1 MPRKVLF
8 TWTQCR
14 EVLYSIYP
22 LQGIIKLDFLTFT
35 SWHLKLF
42 EPFQNA
48 QKWPVFIPLK
58 ILSFLKD
65 IVSPINLINPII
77 INYQLSIER
86 NALESTVIIFF
97 FFTRHPKLSLEIC
110 WQRARPRA
118 LSAGLLLSDMY
129 ARVKSSLCL
138 SPFPCKQLC
147 RTETII
153 IISF

>member
-8 TWTQCR
+8 TWTQCG
-14 EVLYSIYP
+14 EVVYSIYP

-97 FFTRHPKLSLEIC
+97 FHSAPKVVPGDMLTARETTRAVSKLTLKRYV
-110 WQRARPRA
+110 RA
-118 LSAGLLLSDMY
+118 
-129 ARVKSSLCL
+129 
-138 SPFPCKQLC
+138 CKK
-147 RTETII
+147 
-153 IISF
+153 